1 MGYMVTALAAIGEDD
16 YHSLFLTYIPSHGRV
31 ATEWVNDWIYAKFSS
46 LAATLGPDAVLIA
59 PANRYG
65 DRDFQGLRG
74 IFRGSDRTT
83 GFIHAGYPLLVVS
96 CSPMRASAVD
106 RDVNAIV
113 INLAAFRDDAG
124 LAGLFDQLAEQS
136 RNHADDVRSLR
147 LDVPDVDLTPQ
158 HDDTGGWGYLF
169 NLAVQLKPNMFG
181 VGLDLNEIATF
192 LSSRHRRVA
201 ARAEVVIPM
210 HDAHELEGDGQPS
223 LE

>member
-74 IFRGSDRTT
+74 IFRGNDRTT
-83 GFIHAGYPLLVVS
+83 KFIHAGYPLLVVS
-96 CSPMRASAVD
+96 GLPMRASTVD

-113 INLAAFRDDAG
+113 INLAAFQGDAG
-124 LAGLFDQLAEQS
+124 LAGLFDQLADQS
-136 RNHADDVRSLR
+136 RNHAGDVRSLR

-158 HDDTGGWGYLF
+158 HPGWDHFF

-192 LSSRHRRVA
+192 LSSRHRREA

-210 HDAHELEGDGQPS
+210 HDARELEGNGQSSP
-223 LE
+223 E